1 MTVSPGR
8 RWRAVLRLFVA
19 SIGAVTLFGANTV
32 IADNHQGT
40 ADQVQDG
47 VQNGPPLRL
56 TPRTS
61 PEALP
66 TLPVEAPNPGAAPA
80 QEISATPQSTG
91 EPVVTVDHLASPDPE
106 SVGTLDE
113 NSGGLSVDMWAG
125 TPREFIER
133 LLPRLPDRLASPT
146 LRRLVR
152 RLLLST
158 AIMPSH
164 AADHRVDA
172 NRDLRPS
179 LIATRVERLRTMGL
193 VGAATALL
201 DAAPTRDEDPL
212 LLRLKVENLLI
223 GDDLGGA
230 CAEALRQ
237 QGRVDDV
244 FWQQAVI
251 YCRILKGEVA
261 EAALDASLL
270 VESTGDTD
278 PVFSA
283 IVDKLSGTPS
293 EPVDSMLAPTPLRL
307 SMLRSANLPVPADAL
322 GTASSPLLRMIAV
335 SPNAPLDI
343 RLEAAER
350 AARYGAITPERL
362 AQIYAATEFT
372 PTSLDNAL
380 SLARE
385 DRTPRGRALLY
396 QAGLANSV
404 PAVRAEVLKLAFD
417 LAREGGH
424 YDLAVSLHEPILH
437 TLSPTMPL
445 PWFAAS
451 AARALYFIERPI
463 PARSWLANLQT
474 LALTD
479 DTAKPAMDSLWAL
492 ARLAGDM
499 SLYEADAESRW
510 RAALKIMDSEQAQRR
525 INAAYIL
532 FAALGEPLSEA
543 GWRAEIGDLQRRNAV
558 LPDPMYRYALAEAAR
573 EHRVAETLLLTLV
586 ILGENGPADVDVFVM
601 GDILSA
607 LRDVGFLEDARALA
621 MEMAMSLGL

>member
-1 MTVSPGR
+1 MTVSHASRGRAALRYPIVLMGVAILLGATPG
-8 RWRAVLRLFVA
+8 L
-19 SIGAVTLFGANTV
+19 
-32 IADNHQGT
+32 ADNHQGGT
-40 ADQVQDG
+40 SQVHDAD
-47 VQNGPPLRL
+47 QNGPPLRL
-56 TPRTS
+56 TPRPVPETQPTS
-61 PEALP
+61 SPASSIESTTVQENRLALQPP
-66 TLPVEAPNPGAAPA
+66 TG
-80 QEISATPQSTG
+80 
-91 EPVVTVDHLASPDPE
+91 PVVTVDHLESPDPE
-106 SVGTLDE
+106 SVGTLDA
-113 NSGGLSVDMWAG
+113 NSGGLGVDMWAG

-133 LLPRLPDRLASPT
+133 MLPRLPDRLASPT

-152 RLLLST
+152 RLLLTT
-158 AIMPSH
+158 AIMPSY
-164 AADHRVDA
+164 AAGHFVDA
-172 NRDLRPS
+172 KRDVKLS

-201 DAAPTRDEDPL
+201 DAAPTRDDDPL

-230 CAEALRQ
+230 CAEAHRQ
-237 QGRVDDV
+237 QGRVDDI

-261 EAALDASLL
+261 EGALDASLL
-270 VESTGDTD
+270 AESIVETD
-278 PVFSA
+278 PVFTA
-283 IVDKLSGTPS
+283 IVDKLSGNPS
-293 EPVDSMLAPTPLRL
+293 EPVGSMLVPTPLRL

-335 SPNAPLDI
+335 SPNAPLNI

-404 PAVRAEVLKLAFD
+404 PAMRAEVLKTAFD

-424 YDLAVSLHEPILH
+424 YDLAVSVHEPILH
-437 TLSPTMPL
+437 SLSPTMPL

-451 AARALYFIERPI
+451 AARALYSIDRPI
-463 PARSWLANLQT
+463 PARSWLASLQT
-474 LALTD
+474 QVLTD
-479 DTAKPAMDSLWAL
+479 DTVKSAIGSLWAL
-492 ARLAGDM
+492 ARLAGDTP
-499 SLYEADAESRW
+499 SYEDDAEAQW
-510 RAALKIMDSEQAQRR
+510 RATLKDMDSEQAQRR

-532 FAALGEPLSEA
+532 FAALGEPLSDA

-558 LPDPMYRYALAEAAR
+558 LPDAMYRYALANAAQAR
-573 EHRVAETLLLTLV
+573 RVAETLLLTLV
-586 ILGENGPADVDVFVM
+586 ILGENGPADVDIIVV
-601 GDILSA
+601 GEIVSA
-607 LRDVGFLEDARALA
+607 LRAVGFLDGARALA